1 MSTPVHGFMGSKRFV
16 KLKVHMPLSQPL
28 KDWVK
33 VDHPTLGE
41 VLVHYSYEK
50 VTRVCTFCGFLGHEL
65 QGCNERQRVAD
76 IMRKPENKGRFEGMD
91 LLAHKF
97 GQWMTDPYFIP
108 RPNQNQS

>member
-1 MSTPVHGFMGSKRFV
+1 MPWNSFIEEGLELLGNQLWGVVSTPVHGFMGSKRFV
-16 KLKVHMPLSQPL
+16 KLKVHMPLSQQL

-65 QGCNERQRVAD
+65 QGCNER
-76 IMRKPENKGRFEGMD
+76 
-91 LLAHKF
+91 
-97 GQWMTDPYFIP
+97 
-108 RPNQNQS
+108 